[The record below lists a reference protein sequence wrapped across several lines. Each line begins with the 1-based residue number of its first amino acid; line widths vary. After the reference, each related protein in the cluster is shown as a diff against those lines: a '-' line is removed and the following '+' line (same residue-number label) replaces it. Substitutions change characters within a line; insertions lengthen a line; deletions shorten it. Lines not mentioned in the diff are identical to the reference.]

1 MKTRNKEILVGAF
14 TLAGLALIIVG
25 IFVIRGLGAAPLVAY
40 HALYANAAGVESGT
54 PVKYNGMLVGRVE
67 ELRIDDD
74 DRSKVRVT
82 FEVREG
88 TPVTARTVAKIT
100 KADILGDP
108 YVDLHQLEPLSGQ
121 SQRLDAP
128 EDMLAEGSRVLAGE
142 PFDLQATLDDAA
154 AAIES
159 LSSLAALVKRQVEAL
174 IEDIRRLL
182 QGAEKLLSDENRAR
196 VEETLSRLADT
207 SREIEGLVV
216 DNRAHLD
223 VALANAEASTQS
235 LRSATQQLDESL
247 DDLLPEGQRLLEQTR
262 QTMGEMQ
269 SLVQKTQET
278 MTALDVQQLN
288 DLLANL
294 EATSRNLS
302 EFSRDLKDRPYRLL
316 RPEKPQPSRFP
327 E

>member
-1 MKTRNKEILVGAF
+1 MKTRNLEILVGAF
-14 TLAGLALIIVG
+14 TLAGLAVIIVG
-25 IFVIRGLGAAPLVAY
+25 IFVIRGLGAAPLIGY
-40 HALYANAAGVESGT
+40 HALYANAAGVEDGT
-54 PVKYNGMLVGRVE
+54 PVKYNGMLVGRVQ
-67 ELRIDDD
+67 ELRIDED
-74 DRSKVRVT
+74 DRSKVRVS
-82 FEVREG
+82 FEVRVG
-88 TPVTARTVAKIT
+88 TPVTTRTVAKIT

-108 YVDLHQLEPLSGQ
+108 YIDLHQLEPLAGQ

-128 EDMLAEGSRVLAGE
+128 EDILAEGSRVLAGE

-174 IEDIRRLL
+174 IEDIRNLL

-196 VEETLSRLADT
+196 VEETLARLADT

-223 VALANAEASTQS
+223 VVLANAEASTQS
-235 LRSATQQLDESL
+235 LRSATQQIDESL
-247 DDLLPEGQRLLEQTR
+247 DDLLPEGQRLLAQTR
-262 QTMGEMQ
+262 ETMGEMQ
-269 SLVQKTQET
+269 ALVERTKET

-288 DLLANL
+288 DLLSNL

-327 E
+327 K